1 MTFTGKNLLRV
12 RRCIDLAL
20 DELHNQIA
28 TCPNVFDY
36 ADDIAD
42 IEEDQAELKKLLA
55 KIDKELSKPC
65 TK

>member
-1 MTFTGKNLLRV
+1 MIFTGKNLLRV
-12 RRCIDLAL
+12 RRGIDLAL

-28 TCPNVFDY
+28 TCPDVFEY
-36 ADDIAD
+36 ADDIAN
-42 IEEDQAELKKLLA
+42 IEEDQAEFKKLLA

>member
-1 MTFTGKNLLRV
+1 MIFTGKNLLRV
-12 RRCIDLAL
+12 RRGIDLAL

-42 IEEDQAELKKLLA
+42 IEEDQAEFKKLLA
-55 KIDKELSKPC
+55 KIDKELSKTC